1 MVVTAPVCQLEMSP
15 LKAVAPRNT
24 VKKKVVREETVFKR
38 HYNLLA
44 VMSVTWEVCQ
54 LEMSWLKALA
64 P

>member
-24 VKKKVVREETVFKR
+24 VKKKVREETVFKR
-38 HYNLLA
+38 HYNLLSA
-44 VMSVTWEVCQ
+44 IFVTAPVCQ
-54 LEMSWLKALA
+54 LERSWLKALA